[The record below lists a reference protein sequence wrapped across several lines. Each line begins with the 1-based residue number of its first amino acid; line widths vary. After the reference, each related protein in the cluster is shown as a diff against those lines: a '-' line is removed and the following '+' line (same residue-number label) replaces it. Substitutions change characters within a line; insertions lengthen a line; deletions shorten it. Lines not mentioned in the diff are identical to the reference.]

1 MKTALTLKERDYK
14 KVKACSQ
21 MVLNQRS
28 NLEAYLLEVF
38 YENPD
43 LSSKEP
49 GNVNEILR
57 KLFIKIN
64 SKKTPVSYRNYMNFD
79 LGKSGA
85 SYVSEN
91 QPEH

>member
-1 MKTALTLKERDYK
+1 
-14 KVKACSQ
+14 

-43 LSSKEP
+43 LSNREP

-57 KLFIKIN
+57 RLFIKIN
-64 SKKTPVSYRNYMNFD
+64 SKKTPISYKNYMNFD

-85 SYVSEN
+85 SYLSEPYE
-91 QPEH
+91 QWLKF